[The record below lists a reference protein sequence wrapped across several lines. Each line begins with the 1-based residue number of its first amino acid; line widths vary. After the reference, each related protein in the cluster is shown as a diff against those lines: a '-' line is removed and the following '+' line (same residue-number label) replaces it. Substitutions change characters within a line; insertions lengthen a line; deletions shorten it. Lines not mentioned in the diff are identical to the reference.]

1 MAKKIQR
8 SNMTQTDSKGK
19 VTREPRKDQS
29 GEDAKFDWWLS
40 KKGER
45 ARDAQG
51 TIKAIAKNQGSR
63 IEQLTVSTRLY
74 GSNTAYNMLGAA
86 FTRASSINS
95 NPSSQRISYNL
106 CSSVVDT
113 LVSKIAKNK
122 VIPHFLTSGGDWK
135 MQRKAEKL
143 NKFCEGL
150 NYGQKIHT
158 KSVYAFRDA
167 AVWGDGFLHVCRN
180 NDKVL
185 IERALPHEE
194 FVDMVE
200 TLTIDPRQFHR
211 VKTADRGIVKALFPD
226 HAEEIDDVM
235 PASYDEIGGQSTVA
249 DLLVVTE
256 SWHLPSDP
264 QGKDETDKEFAKRT
278 DGMKLICVGD
288 IEIDCQPY
296 TKDYFPFPH
305 LYYSK
310 RLLGYWGQGACERLQ
325 NLQGEINRSMI
336 LEQRSRWMQSSFKIL
351 LENGSKVVSQHL
363 NNDVGAIIHYTGTP
377 PQYVTPPAINPDNMV
392 YINGLIDK
400 GYKQEGVSTMS
411 AQADKPAGVDSGKAM
426 RTLTDIESDRF
437 LFLEQEIE
445 QFVLEVY
452 RQAIEVAKD
461 IYKDKDSYEVM
472 FPSGNFMD
480 TIDWKDIDLEADQYI
495 LRAYPTSSLPDDPAG
510 RLQTVQEWMQA
521 GLVSPR
527 VGRRL
532 MAMPDVE
539 MADTLANAT
548 EDLLH
553 KVFEQM
559 LDGGKYRAP
568 EPQWDLQLAKQLFVE
583 YYNYADLH
591 NAPDSVLSKLNQFS
605 SQLDDLMI
613 PPAPPMPPPGAAP
626 ANPTPTPTSPL
637 LPNVNQGA
645 AA

>member
-1 MAKKIQR
+1 MARKIQR
-8 SNMTQTDSKGK
+8 SNMTATDSKGK
-19 VTREPRKDQS
+19 VIREPRKDQS
-29 GEDAKFDWWLS
+29 GEDAKFDWWKDEKESEELA
-40 KKGER
+40 K
-45 ARDAQG
+45 DIQG
-51 TIKAIAKNQGSR
+51 TIKFIARHQSSR

-150 NYGQKIHT
+150 NYDQKIHSKT
-158 KSVYAFRDA
+158 VYGFRDA
-167 AVWGDGFLHVCRN
+167 GVWGDGLLHVCRY
-180 NDKVL
+180 NDKVF
-185 IERALPHEE
+185 IERVLPHEI
-194 FVDMVE
+194 FVDIVE
-200 TLTIDPRQFHR
+200 TLTCDPRQMHR
-211 VKTADRGIVKALFPD
+211 VKIAERSIVKDMFPEY
-226 HAEEIDDVM
+226 AEQIDKVM
-235 PASYDEIGGQSTVA
+235 PANFEDIGGQGTVA
-249 DLLVVTE
+249 DLLTVTE
-256 SWHLPSDP
+256 SWHLKSGPDA
-264 QGKDETDKEFAKRT
+264 KDGRKV
-278 DGMKLICVGD
+278 ICVGD
-288 IEIDCQPY
+288 VVVDDVEYD
-296 TKDYFPFPH
+296 KDYFPFPH
-305 LYYSK
+305 MYYSK
-310 RLLGYWGQGACERLQ
+310 RLLGFWGQGACERLQ

-351 LENGSKVVSQHL
+351 VETGSKVVSQHL

-377 PQYVTPPAINPDNMV
+377 PQYVTPPAIDASNMV

-411 AQADKPAGVDSGKAM
+411 AQADKPAGVDSGKAL

-445 QFVLEVY
+445 EFVLEVY

-461 IYKDKDSYEVM
+461 IYADTNSYEVM

-480 TIDWKDIDLEADQYI
+480 TVDWKDIDLEGDEYI

-539 MADTLANAT
+539 MADTLANAA

-559 LDGGKYRAP
+559 LDGDDYRPP
-568 EPQWDLQLAKQLFVE
+568 EPQMDLQLAKQLYLD

-591 NAPDSVLSKLNQFS
+591 NAPDAVLSKLRQFS
-605 SQLDDLMI
+605 SQLDDIMQVGAQ
-613 PPAPPMPPPGAAP
+613 PPSAPGMPAGAPM

-637 LPNVNQGA
+637 LPNVNTGA
-645 AA
+645 SQQ